1 VSVREPD
8 MSTPPPRP
16 TTAAA
21 ACHDLG
27 SQHCVTCA
35 DEGTP
40 MRVLALDP
48 RGGSLARCAG
58 ADGSQ
63 ATVETALVGPLE
75 QGAIV
80 LVHAGV
86 ALVQLDAEWGP

>member
-1 VSVREPD
+1 VSAREPNP
-8 MSTPPPRP
+8 SSSQPSV
-16 TTAAA
+16 AAP

-27 SQHCVTCA
+27 SQHCITCS

-48 RGGSLARCAG
+48 RGGSLARCAA
-58 ADGSQ
+58 ADGLPV
-63 ATVETALVGPLE
+63 TVETALVAPLGE
-75 QGAIV
+75 GAIV

-86 ALVQLDAEWGP
+86 ALAQLDAEWGP